1 MTFLNPTAFWGLLL
15 GVPIFAA
22 YLLKTRIRQVPVS
35 TLIFWQQAFEELP
48 PRSIGGRLRHVS
60 SLICQLVLLGIIVFA
75 LADPV
80 ATSELSA
87 SRDRILVIDNS
98 SSMQTTSGDGDRFA
112 EARERARS
120 IIRNLR
126 PRERV
131 TIVQTTP
138 TVQVVKA
145 ATDHKRSLSQ
155 ALATIQP
162 AAGAGSLVDAINL
175 ADRLLPETSGGSITV
190 LTDEE
195 PASADT
201 EHPVEVV
208 TVGAS
213 AQNVGITD
221 LQVRRTLTDATG
233 YELLLEVGNFGS
245 DSVDVTIDLN
255 LNDQLIDVKSLRLNS
270 GQIYR
275 EIQPGTSETGGILK
289 AELATSRS
297 SDNRLPVDD
306 VAYCVLQ
313 EVPRLKV
320 HLVTK
325 GNLFLQT
332 ALSANSA
339 VELTTT
345 DSLPKDRD
353 NIDLL
358 VLHQQVPTR
367 LPEGNVVVIQPK
379 QDSDLWTIEGQLDN
393 PFAELVA
400 PNSDLLRH
408 VNLTNVVMPSAVKLI
423 PTTSVQ
429 NLIDAET
436 GDPLYFRIPRPAG
449 DVFVL
454 TVDLD
459 QSDLPLRT
467 SFPILFSNLVNH
479 VAGNPLN
486 LHEAVPAGKPA
497 TLTAVAP
504 VTTPVT
510 EADDTPAVQSERSE
524 ESPPLQLMAPS
535 GTSNPV
541 MIQNNSVVT
550 PPLDEIGVWRL
561 IKNQQEADPLLLQQ
575 VACNLNDATES
586 DVRRSID
593 SMSERRKQSPTGMAS
608 RPVWTSLL
616 IFACILVCLEWALY
630 QRRRSA

>member
-15 GVPIFAA
+15 GVPIVAA

-48 PRSIGGRLRHVS
+48 PRSIGGRLRHVG
-60 SLICQLVLLGIIVFA
+60 SLICQLALLGIVVFA

-80 ATSELSA
+80 ATSELST

-112 EARERARS
+112 EARERAES

-145 ATDHKRSLSQ
+145 ATDHKRSLAQ

-162 AAGAGSLVDAINL
+162 AAGAGSLVDAISL
-175 ADRLLPETSGGSITV
+175 ADRLLLETSGGSITV
-190 LTDEE
+190 LTDGE
-195 PASADT
+195 PASAET
-201 EHPVEVV
+201 ENRVEVV
-208 TVGAS
+208 AVGGS

-245 DSVDVTIDLN
+245 DSVEVTIDLT
-255 LNDQLIDVKSLRLNS
+255 LNDQLIDVKSLQLKS
-270 GQIYR
+270 GQIHR
-275 EIQPGTSETGGILK
+275 EIQAGTSETGGILK
-289 AELATSRS
+289 AELTTSRS

-313 EVPRLKV
+313 DVPRLNV

-345 DSLPKDRD
+345 ASLPTDRD
-353 NIDLL
+353 EIDLL

-367 LPEGNVVVIQPK
+367 LPDGNVVVIQPQ
-379 QDSDLWTIEGQLDN
+379 QDSDLWTIEGQLDD
-393 PFAELVA
+393 PFAEVVA

-408 VNLTNVVMPSAVKLI
+408 VNLTNVVMPSAVKLT
-423 PTTSVQ
+423 PATSVQ

-436 GDPLYFRIPRPAG
+436 GDPLYFRISRPAG

-479 VAGNPLN
+479 VAGNPSN
-486 LHEAVPAGKPA
+486 LQEAVPAGKPA
-497 TLTAVAP
+497 TLTAVDP
-504 VTTPVT
+504 VKTAVT
-510 EADDTPAVQSERSE
+510 EADDTPAAQSGLSDA
-524 ESPPLQLMAPS
+524 SAPLQLVAPS
-535 GTSNPV
+535 GTSHPV
-541 MIQNNSVVT
+541 TMQNDSVVT
-550 PPLDEIGVWRL
+550 PPLNEIGVWRL
-561 IKNQQEADPLLLQQ
+561 IRNRQEADSLLLQQ
-575 VACNLNDATES
+575 IACNLNNAAES
-586 DVRRSID
+586 DVRRSTN
-593 SMSERRKQSPTGMAS
+593 SKSEAQKQSPGGMAS
-608 RPVWTSLL
+608 RPAWTSLL
-616 IFACILVCLEWALY
+616 VLASILVCVEWGLY
-630 QRRRSA
+630 HRRRIA